1 MQYSAFLS
9 AMNLACSFSFSAS
22 NRSSDKTV
30 DEHYISMSGT
40 SMATPMVS
48 AAAALL
54 YQYNPYFS
62 PKDIKKIFV
71 KKQSGET
78 LFSFRIRG
86 LSQSE
91 IQAAAK
97 KATKQIPNP
106 AGPKYPKISGERS
119 TTEYH
124 NNLIYTATVDE
135 DKQRIWGNNDI
146 KQKFNIFDDA
156 DCVDIL
162 LNAGTK
168 SKIVDE
174 VLKLSGFD
182 GEDIVDEEDYIKN

>member
-1 MQYSAFLS
+1 MANKEITNVTGLESSTNFEQDEKSLVMSLLEAADYRT
-9 AMNLACSFSFSAS
+9 S
-22 NRSSDKTV
+22 NEGSTRT
-30 DEHYISMSGT
+30 I
-40 SMATPMVS
+40 
-48 AAAALL
+48 
-54 YQYNPYFS
+54 N
-62 PKDIKKIFV
+62 V
-71 KKQSGET
+71 KNANGKV
-78 LFSFRIRG
+78 LFSFTIRG

-135 DKQRIWGNNDI
+135 DKKKIWGNSEI
-146 KQKFNIFDDA
+146 KQKFNIFDET

-168 SKIVDE
+168 SKVVDE
-174 VLKLSGFD
+174 ILKLSGFD
-182 GEDIVDEEDYIKN
+182 GEDVVDEDDYIKN

>member
-1 MQYSAFLS
+1 MANKESTNVTGLE
-9 AMNLACSFSFSAS
+9 
-22 NRSSDKTV
+22 SSTNFEQ
-30 DEHYISMSGT
+30 DEKSL
-40 SMATPMVS
+40 VK
-48 AAAALL
+48 ALL
-54 YQYNPYFS
+54 EAADYKTGNEDS
-62 PKDIKKIFV
+62 IKKIFV

-146 KQKFNIFDDA
+146 
-156 DCVDIL
+156 DCHIICPQVHCGPPL
-162 LNAGTK
+162 QCR
-168 SKIVDE
+168 
-174 VLKLSGFD
+174 LSRHHPHGRHLALFPHKA
-182 GEDIVDEEDYIKN
+182 EIQYL

>member
-1 MQYSAFLS
+1 MRRQ
-9 AMNLACSFSFSAS
+9 
-22 NRSSDKTV
+22 
-30 DEHYISMSGT
+30 I
-40 SMATPMVS
+40 
-48 AAAALL
+48 
-54 YQYNPYFS
+54 
-62 PKDIKKIFV
+62 I
-71 KKQSGET
+71 
-78 LFSFRIRG
+78 
-86 LSQSE
+86 
-91 IQAAAK
+91 K

>member
-1 MQYSAFLS
+1 MANKESTNVTGLE
-9 AMNLACSFSFSAS
+9 
-22 NRSSDKTV
+22 SSTNFEQ
-30 DEHYISMSGT
+30 DEKSL
-40 SMATPMVS
+40 VK
-48 AAAALL
+48 ALL
-54 YQYNPYFS
+54 EAADYKTGNEDS
-62 PKDIKKIFV
+62 IKKIFV

-146 KQKFNIFDDA
+146 KQKLNIFDEA

-168 SKIVDE
+168 SKIVEE

-182 GEDIVDEEDYIKN
+182 GEDVVDEEDYIKN

>member
-1 MQYSAFLS
+1 MANKESTNVTGLE
-9 AMNLACSFSFSAS
+9 
-22 NRSSDKTV
+22 SSTNFEQ
-30 DEHYISMSGT
+30 DEKSL
-40 SMATPMVS
+40 VK
-48 AAAALL
+48 ALL
-54 YQYNPYFS
+54 EAADYKTGNEDS
-62 PKDIKKIFV
+62 IKKIFV

-135 DKQRIWGNNDI
+135 E

-168 SKIVDE
+168 SKIVEE

-182 GEDIVDEEDYIKN
+182 GEDVVDEEDYIKN

>member
-1 MQYSAFLS
+1 MVNKENTNVTGLE
-9 AMNLACSFSFSAS
+9 
-22 NRSSDKTV
+22 SSTNFEQ
-30 DEHYISMSGT
+30 DEKSL
-40 SMATPMVS
+40 VK
-48 AAAALL
+48 ALL
-54 YQYNPYFS
+54 EAADYKTGNEDS
-62 PKDIKKIFV
+62 IKKIFV

-91 IQAAAK
+91 IQAA
-97 KATKQIPNP
+97 ATKQIPNP

-146 KQKFNIFDDA
+146 KQKFNIFDET

-168 SKIVDE
+168 SKVVDE
-174 VLKLSGFD
+174 ILKLSGFD
-182 GEDIVDEEDYIKN
+182 GEDVVDEDDYIKN

>member
-1 MQYSAFLS
+1 MANKESTNVTGLE
-9 AMNLACSFSFSAS
+9 
-22 NRSSDKTV
+22 SSTNFEQ
-30 DEHYISMSGT
+30 DEKSL
-40 SMATPMVS
+40 VK
-48 AAAALL
+48 ALL
-54 YQYNPYFS
+54 EAADYKTGNEDS
-62 PKDIKKIFV
+62 IKKIFV

-78 LFSFRIRG
+78 LFSQNKRIIRKVKYKR
-86 LSQSE
+86 Q
-91 IQAAAK
+91 AK

>member
-1 MQYSAFLS
+1 MANKESTNVTGLE
-9 AMNLACSFSFSAS
+9 
-22 NRSSDKTV
+22 SSTNFEQ
-30 DEHYISMSGT
+30 DEKSL
-40 SMATPMVS
+40 VK
-48 AAAALL
+48 ALL
-54 YQYNPYFS
+54 EAADYKTGNEDS
-62 PKDIKKIFV
+62 IKKIFV

-91 IQAAAK
+91 I
-97 KATKQIPNP
+97 QIPNP

-168 SKIVDE
+168 SKIVEE

-182 GEDIVDEEDYIKN
+182 GEDVVDEEDYIKN

>member
-1 MQYSAFLS
+1 MVNKENTNVTGLE
-9 AMNLACSFSFSAS
+9 
-22 NRSSDKTV
+22 SSTNFEQ
-30 DEHYISMSGT
+30 DEKSL
-40 SMATPMVS
+40 VK
-48 AAAALL
+48 ALL
-54 YQYNPYFS
+54 EAADYKTGNEDS
-62 PKDIKKIFV
+62 IKKIFV

-106 AGPKYPKISGERS
+106 
-119 TTEYH
+119 
-124 NNLIYTATVDE
+124 VDE

-146 KQKFNIFDDA
+146 KQKFNIFDEA

-162 LNAGTK
+162 INAGTK
-168 SKIVDE
+168 SKIVEE

-182 GEDIVDEEDYIKN
+182 GEDVVDEEDYIKN

>member
-1 MQYSAFLS
+1 MVNKENTNVTGLE
-9 AMNLACSFSFSAS
+9 
-22 NRSSDKTV
+22 SSTNFEQ
-30 DEHYISMSGT
+30 DEKSI
-40 SMATPMVS
+40 VK
-48 AAAALL
+48 ALL
-54 YQYNPYFS
+54 EAADYKTGNE
-62 PKDIKKIFV
+62 DNTKKIFV
-71 KKQSGET
+71 KKQSG
-78 LFSFRIRG
+78 G